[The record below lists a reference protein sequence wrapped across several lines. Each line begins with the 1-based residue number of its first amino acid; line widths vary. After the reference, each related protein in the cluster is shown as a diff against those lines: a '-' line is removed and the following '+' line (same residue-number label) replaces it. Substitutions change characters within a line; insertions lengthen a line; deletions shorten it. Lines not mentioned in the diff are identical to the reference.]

1 MARPSH
7 PRVDTH
13 EGPTRWESQ
22 IRPSSLRLG
31 LVEASAALAATSLCV
46 EPTLAVAVHRDDD
59 GEVLDYVVTH
69 ANDAGLRLL
78 GALAEEL
85 PLHAPERLTLRA
97 GGAFVEALRLAQRD
111 GEAAVEVR
119 ARAAA
124 PTLWVRVIPSGQGFL
139 LTGRAERARPA
150 GIGRLAA
157 RLAHEFNNQLQA
169 LRSAIDGLAL
179 ERESSPSTTAELSA
193 MRLAV
198 VRMAANTRQL
208 QVFTQQQVLQPVEI
222 ELNAWLEEMS
232 WLLRGLVEDAASLEV
247 ALHDAPLRVRVD
259 AAQLEL
265 AVINVVEN
273 ARDAVESALRPGR
286 VRVGAEVAEVRGHAE
301 LDDGRY
307 ARLSVSDDGVGIAA
321 DSLAR
326 IFHSDYT
333 TKDELRG
340 SGMGLSN
347 VQRVVRDAGGAVS
360 VSSAPNRGARFDLL
374 LPLVERD
381 APAEVAVGAVLAP
394 SSALARL
401 LVVDDEATITRGAAR
416 LLGRLG
422 YEVSTAAS
430 AGEALAILERG
441 VAVDVLITDFA
452 MPGSSG
458 ADLLQVVRLEWPS
471 VATIL
476 MSGHTG
482 DPAVR
487 AELLRSQTVF
497 LAKPFS
503 VEELLRAVERVLA
516 ARGVARAGG

>member
-1 MARPSH
+1 MSRWSKPRAEPNEAPS
-7 PRVDTH
+7 
-13 EGPTRWESQ
+13 RWESQ

-31 LVEASAALAATSLCV
+31 LVESAVALAATSLCA
-46 EPTLAVAVHRDDD
+46 EPTLALGVHRDDE
-59 GEVLDYVVTH
+59 GAVLDYVVTH
-69 ANDAGLRLL
+69 ANEQGLRLI
-78 GALAEEL
+78 GATTDDL
-85 PLHAPERLTLRA
+85 PLHAPERLTLRS
-97 GGAFVEALRLAQRD
+97 GGGFVEALRLAQRD
-111 GEAAVEVR
+111 REASVEVR
-119 ARAAA
+119 ARALATA
-124 PTLWVRVIPSGQGFL
+124 MPVRVVPAGEGFL
-139 LTGRAERARPA
+139 LTARHDPARPA
-150 GIGRLAA
+150 GIGRFAA

-169 LRSAIDGLAL
+169 LRSALDGLAL
-179 ERESSPSTTAELSA
+179 ERVATPSANAELAA

-232 WLLRGLVEDAASLEV
+232 WLLRGLVEDAATLEV
-247 ALHDAPLRVRVD
+247 SLHDAPLRVRVD

-273 ARDAVESALRPGR
+273 ARDAVELALGPGR
-286 VRVGAEVAEVRGHAE
+286 VRVGAEVAELRDHAE
-301 LDDGRY
+301 LDDGHY
-307 ARLSVSDDGVGIAA
+307 ARLSVIDDGIGIAPE
-321 DSLAR
+321 SLEK
-326 IFHSDYT
+326 IFQSDYS

-340 SGMGLSN
+340 SGMGLAN
-347 VQRVVRDAGGAVS
+347 VRRVVRDADGAVS
-360 VSSAPNRGARFDLL
+360 VTSAPNLGARFDLL
-374 LPLVERD
+374 LPMVAREVPTAPRAD
-381 APAEVAVGAVLAP
+381 AAAAP
-394 SSALARL
+394 SAALARL

-441 VAVDVLITDFA
+441 TPVDVLLTDFA

-458 ADLLQVVRLEWPS
+458 ADLLQVVRLEWPA

-516 ARGVARAGG
+516 VRGVARAGG

>member
-1 MARPSH
+1 MEVR
-7 PRVDTH
+7 
-13 EGPTRWESQ
+13 TR
-22 IRPSSLRLG
+22 
-31 LVEASAALAATSLCV
+31 AHAAALAARV
-46 EPTLAVAVHRDDD
+46 VPA
-59 GEVLDYVVTH
+59 GE
-69 ANDAGLRLL
+69 
-78 GALAEEL
+78 
-85 PLHAPERLTLRA
+85 
-97 GGAFVEALRLAQRD
+97 
-111 GEAAVEVR
+111 
-119 ARAAA
+119 
-124 PTLWVRVIPSGQGFL
+124 GFL
-139 LTGRAERARPA
+139 LTARPDRARPA

-179 ERESSPSTTAELSA
+179 ERGATPSTTAELAA

-222 ELNAWLEEMS
+222 ELNGWIEEMS

-247 ALHDAPLRVRVD
+247 SLHDAPLRVRVD

-273 ARDAVESALRPGR
+273 ARDAVELALRPGR
-286 VRVGAEVAEVRGHAE
+286 VKVGAEVAELRGHAE

-307 ARLSVSDDGVGIAA
+307 ARLSVSDDGVGIAPE
-321 DSLAR
+321 SLER
-326 IFHSDYT
+326 IFLSDYT

-340 SGMGLSN
+340 SGMGLAN
-347 VQRVVRDAGGAVS
+347 VQRVVRDAGGVVS
-360 VSSAPNRGARFDLL
+360 VTSAPNLGARFDLL
-374 LPLVERD
+374 LPLVERPAQPQVGVD
-381 APAEVAVGAVLAP
+381 AGLAP
-394 SSALARL
+394 SAALARL
-401 LVVDDEATITRGAAR
+401 LVVDDEVTITRGAAR

-441 VAVDVLITDFA
+441 TPVDVLLTDFA

-458 ADLLQVVRLEWPS
+458 ADLLQIVRLEWPA

-516 ARGVARAGG
+516 VRGVARAGA

>member
-1 MARPSH
+1 MSRWSKPRAEPNEAPS
-7 PRVDTH
+7 
-13 EGPTRWESQ
+13 RWESQ
-22 IRPSSLRLG
+22 IRLSSLRLG
-31 LVEASAALAATSLCV
+31 LVESAVALAATSLCV
-46 EPTLAVAVHRDDD
+46 EPTLALAAHRDDD

-69 ANDAGLRLL
+69 ANASGLSML
-78 GALAEEL
+78 GATSDDL
-85 PLHAPERLTLRA
+85 PLHAPERLTLRS
-97 GGAFVEALRLAQRD
+97 GGGFVEALRLAQRD
-111 GEAAVEVR
+111 REASVEVR
-119 ARAAA
+119 ARALATVL
-124 PTLWVRVIPSGQGFL
+124 PVRVIPAGEGFL
-139 LTGRAERARPA
+139 LTGRHDPARPA
-150 GIGRLAA
+150 GIGRIAA

-169 LRSAIDGLAL
+169 LRSALDGLAL
-179 ERESSPSTTAELSA
+179 ERVATPSANAELAA

-232 WLLRGLVEDAASLEV
+232 WLLRGLVEDAATLEV

-273 ARDAVESALRPGR
+273 ARDAVELALRPGR
-286 VRVGAEVAEVRGHAE
+286 VRVGAEVAELRGHAE

-307 ARLSVSDDGVGIAA
+307 ARLSVSDDGIGIAPE
-321 DSLAR
+321 SLEQ
-326 IFHSDYT
+326 IFQSDYS

-340 SGMGLSN
+340 SGMGLAN
-347 VQRVVRDAGGAVS
+347 VRRVVRDAGGAVS
-360 VSSAPNRGARFDLL
+360 VTSAPNLGARFDLL
-374 LPLVERD
+374 LPMVAREVPT
-381 APAEVAVGAVLAP
+381 APNADTGAAP
-394 SSALARL
+394 SAALARL

-441 VAVDVLITDFA
+441 TPVDVLLTDFA

-458 ADLLQVVRLEWPS
+458 ADLLQVVRLEWPT

-516 ARGVARAGG
+516 VQGVARAGG

>member
-7 PRVDTH
+7 PRV
-13 EGPTRWESQ
+13 EPNEVPVRWESQ
-22 IRPSSLRLG
+22 IRPSSVRLG
-31 LVEASAALAATSLCV
+31 LVDERVALGVTALCV
-46 EPTLAVAVHRDDD
+46 EPTLALAVHRDDD
-59 GEVLDYVVTH
+59 GAVLDYVVTH
-69 ANDAGLRLL
+69 ANEAGLQAL
-78 GALAEEL
+78 GASPGDL
-85 PLHAPERLTLRA
+85 PLHAPDRLAPRPTGSL
-97 GGAFVEALRLAQRD
+97 VDVLHVAQRD
-111 GEAAVEVR
+111 GAATVEVR
-119 ARAAA
+119 ARGAAT
-124 PTLWVRVIPSGQGFL
+124 TLRVRLVPSGEGFL
-139 LTGRAERARPA
+139 LTGVPDRARPA

-179 ERESSPSTTAELSA
+179 ERVAPPAASAEFAA

-222 ELNAWLEEMS
+222 ELNAWIEEMS
-232 WLLRGLVEDAASLEV
+232 WLLRGLVEDAAALEV
-247 ALHDAPLRVRVD
+247 SLHEAPLPVRVD

-273 ARDAVESALRPGR
+273 ARDAVELALRPGR
-286 VRVGAEVAEVRGHAE
+286 VRVGAELAEVRGHAE

-321 DSLAR
+321 ESLER
-326 IFHSDYT
+326 IFQSDYT

-340 SGMGLSN
+340 SGMGLAN
-347 VQRVVRDAGGAVS
+347 VRRVVRDAGGAVV

-381 APAEVAVGAVLAP
+381 VPLAP
-394 SSALARL
+394 PAASVAPTSALARL

-430 AGEALAILERG
+430 ASEALAILERG
-441 VAVDVLITDFA
+441 EAIDVLLTDFA

-516 ARGVARAGG
+516 ARGAASAGG